1 MKFNAFIIGC
11 LAMISFLLGSC
22 EREGVTMYEES
33 PTVYFGESY
42 RSYTFV
48 ENMDRIKIGFD
59 TIKLPLQISG
69 SAVGR
74 AREVIMEAVPD
85 DTLHTA
91 EASMFSVGKGSIEAN
106 EYKGYIPLRVNYS
119 QVLDDSVYQIRLRLV
134 ANKDFPGV
142 DLYGYTFTVSLT
154 NKITQPSNW
163 SRIKNYFGPYSNS
176 WYRFIL
182 ETTGLTSIPYWSTNG
197 SKDKNNPDP
206 ERWTMTLYEVKAYA
220 AMVKVALED
229 YNRKHPQDPLKHE
242 DGEEKGK
249 PVTMP

>member
-1 MKFNAFIIGC
+1 MKFNAFIGC
-11 LAMISFLLGSC
+11 FALISLSIISC
-22 EREGVTMYEES
+22 EQEGVTMYEES
-33 PTVYFGESY
+33 PTVYFGETY

-48 ENMDRIKIGFD
+48 ENIDRIKIGFD

-69 SAVGR
+69 SAVDR
-74 AREVIMEAVPD
+74 DREVIMEAVTD

-91 EASMFSVGKGSIEAN
+91 EVNMFSIGKGRIEAN
-106 EYKGYIPLRVNYS
+106 EYKGYIPLRVNYL

-142 DLYGYTFTVSLT
+142 DLYGYTFTVYLT

-182 ETTGLTSIPYWSTNG
+182 EITGLNSIPYWSTNG
-197 SKDKNNPDP
+197 SIDKNNPDP
-206 ERWTMTLYEVKAYA
+206 EKWTMTLYEVKAYA
-220 AMVKVALED
+220 AMVKIALED
-229 YNRKHPQDPLKHE
+229 YNRKHPQDPLRHE
-242 DGEEKGK
+242 DGTEKGK

>member
-1 MKFNAFIIGC
+1 
-11 LAMISFLLGSC
+11 
-22 EREGVTMYEES
+22 MYEES

-69 SAVGR
+69 SAVDR
-74 AREVIMEAVPD
+74 VREVVMEAVLD

-91 EASMFSVGKGSIEAN
+91 EADMFSVGKGCIEAN
-106 EYKGYIPLRVNYS
+106 EYKGYIPLRVNYLR
-119 QVLDDSVYQIRLRLV
+119 VLDDSVYQIRLRLV

-154 NKITQPSNW
+154 
-163 SRIKNYFGPYSNS
+163 
-176 WYRFIL
+176 
-182 ETTGLTSIPYWSTNG
+182 SIPYWSTNG
-197 SKDKNNPDP
+197 SSDKNNPDP

>member
-1 MKFNAFIIGC
+1 MKFNVFIGC
-11 LAMISFLLGSC
+11 LALVSFLFGSC

-69 SAVGR
+69 SAVDR
-74 AREVIMEAVPD
+74 VREVVMEAVLD

-91 EASMFSVGKGSIEAN
+91 EADMFSVGKGFIEAN
-106 EYKGYIPLRVNYS
+106 EYKGYIPLRVNYLR
-119 QVLDDSVYQIRLRLV
+119 VLDDSVYQIRLRLV

-154 NKITQPSNW
+154 NKLTQPSNW

-197 SKDKNNPDP
+197 SSDKNNPDP

>member
-1 MKFNAFIIGC
+1 MKFSIFIGC
-11 LAMISFLLGSC
+11 LAVVAVLVASC
-22 EREGVTMYEES
+22 EHEGVTMYEES

-69 SAVGR
+69 SAVNR
-74 AREVIMEAVPD
+74 VREVVMEALWD

-91 EASMFSVGKGSIEAN
+91 GADMFSIAKGSIEAN

-119 QVLDDSVYQIRLRLV
+119 PALDDSVYQIRLHLV
-134 ANKDFPGV
+134 PNKDFPGV
-142 DLYGYTFTVSLT
+142 DLSDYSFTVSLT
-154 NKITQPSNW
+154 NKLTEPSNW
-163 SRIKNYFGPYSNS
+163 SRLRSYFGPYSNS

-197 SKDKNNPDP
+197 SLDKNNPDP
-206 ERWTMTLYEVKAYA
+206 EKWTMTLYEVKAYA
-220 AMVKVALED
+220 AMVKVALDD

-242 DGEEKGK
+242 DGDEKGK

>member
-1 MKFNAFIIGC
+1 MKFNIFIGC
-11 LAMISFLLGSC
+11 LAVVAVLVASC
-22 EREGVTMYEES
+22 EHEGVTMYEES

-69 SAVGR
+69 SAVNRVRG
-74 AREVIMEAVPD
+74 VVMEALLD

-91 EASMFSVGKGSIEAN
+91 GADMFSIAKGSIEAN

-119 QVLDDSVYQIRLRLV
+119 SALDDSVYQIRLHLV
-134 ANKDFPGV
+134 PNKDFPGV
-142 DLYGYTFTVSLT
+142 DLSDYSFTVSLT
-154 NKITQPSNW
+154 NKLTEPSNW
-163 SRIKNYFGPYSNS
+163 SRLRRYFGPYSNS

-197 SKDKNNPDP
+197 SSDKNNPDP
-206 ERWTMTLYEVKAYA
+206 EKWTMTLYEVKAYA
-220 AMVKVALED
+220 AMVKGALDD
-229 YNRKHPQDPLKHE
+229 YNRKHAQDPLKHE
-242 DGEEKGK
+242 DGDEKGK

>member
-1 MKFNAFIIGC
+1 MKFSIFIGC
-11 LAMISFLLGSC
+11 LAVVAVLVASC
-22 EREGVTMYEES
+22 EHEGVTMYEES

-69 SAVGR
+69 SAVNR
-74 AREVIMEAVPD
+74 VREVVMEALWD

-91 EASMFSVGKGSIEAN
+91 GADMFSIAKGSIEAN

-119 QVLDDSVYQIRLRLV
+119 PALDDSVYQIRLHLV
-134 ANKDFPGV
+134 PNKDFPGV
-142 DLYGYTFTVSLT
+142 DLSDYSFTVSLT
-154 NKITQPSNW
+154 NKLTEPSNW
-163 SRIKNYFGPYSNS
+163 SRLRSYFGPYSNS

-197 SKDKNNPDP
+197 SLDKNNPDP
-206 ERWTMTLYEVKAYA
+206 EKWTMTLYEVKAYA
-220 AMVKVALED
+220 AMVKVALDD

-242 DGEEKGK
+242 DGDEKGT